1 MYSTRG
7 VTCDSVAKRR
17 ALLAAAGAG
26 MIEGRF
32 SFVARFDS
40 GDRSL
45 DRGVDSCAPCLTY
58 IDKGYNVCATKRY
71 DTTYTTTRLRKIV
84 QIHDQLP
91 HQLNVWTIVIQD
103 VERNN

>member
-58 IDKGYNVCATKRY
+58 IDKGYNVCNETIRY
-71 DTTYTTTRLRKIV
+71 DVHYHSFTKNCTNTRPVTT
-84 QIHDQLP
+84 
-91 HQLNVWTIVIQD
+91 QLNVWTIVIQD
-103 VERNN
+103 LERNN